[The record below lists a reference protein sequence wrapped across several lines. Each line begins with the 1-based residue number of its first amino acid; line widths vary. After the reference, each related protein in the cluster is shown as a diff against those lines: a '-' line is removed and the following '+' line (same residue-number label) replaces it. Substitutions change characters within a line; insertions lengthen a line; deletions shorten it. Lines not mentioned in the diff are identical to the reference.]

1 MDYDEDIISTLP
13 VTGRLPVSL
22 VSLVSQS
29 RRGAVEL
36 QAQKKSA
43 LREWECLT
51 ASVMDRRLLL
61 ILQSA
66 PVSEDYLLKVRF
78 IFRIA
83 FDILS
88 NR

>member
-1 MDYDEDIISTLP
+1 MP
-13 VTGRLPVSL
+13 L
-22 VSLVSQS
+22 VRLVSQS
-29 RRGAVEL
+29 HYRRGAVER

-66 PVSEDYLLKVRF
+66 YVSEDYLLKVRF

-83 FDILS
+83 LDILS
-88 NR
+88 NN